1 MASSAKDIQL
11 RESKDTI
18 SQLKTMLAE
27 QTELIKSLRLM
38 IDEKSSHEKALQEQ
52 VDYLTKKLF
61 GSSSEK
67 RSDDVPGQQNLF
79 DEAEVEQDASLLE
92 EETVI
97 REHIRKKKATH
108 EDLFKGLQVEKV
120 ISPLPEEDQICP
132 VCGTQMVLIGE
143 EYVRRELEFIPATCK
158 VIEYYSQSYGC
169 PSCKEGLGD
178 TETAVV
184 VKSRVPGGLVG
195 KGPASASTVAWTMYQ
210 KYGNGL
216 PLYRQEKDWKQY
228 GARISR
234 TTLANWIIYCSQH
247 YFQPM
252 YDYFHRELLRRSFA
266 MADETRVQV
275 LKEEGRRAQSQSF
288 MWLFRSGEDSLPAI
302 VLYGY
307 SPTRSGSHA
316 KEFLE
321 GYRGYLETD
330 GYQGYNGLPDIKRC
344 SCWAH
349 IRRYFIDAVPKGKQY
364 DYSQPAVQGVQYC
377 NRLFAIEDSINK
389 KYPDDYEKR
398 KQLRL
403 EKEKPVLEAFWS
415 WLDQQKPTR
424 NTRMDKAVNYVL
436 NRRDTAETYLEDG
449 RCSFTNNLSEN
460 AIRPFAVGRKN
471 WLFSDS
477 VAGAN
482 ASAVVYTIVE
492 MAKAHDLNIYGYL
505 KFLLEHRPT
514 KEMTDEQLAELAP
527 WSEKLQSIKNR
538 M

>member
-1 MASSAKDIQL
+1 MASSAKDMQL
-11 RESKDTI
+11 RELKDTV
-18 SQLKTMLAE
+18 SQLKTMISE
-27 QTELIKSLRLM
+27 QTELIRSLRLV
-38 IDEKSSHEKALQEQ
+38 IDEKSNHEKALQEQ

-67 RSDDVPGQQNLF
+67 RSDDIPGQQNLF
-79 DEAEVEQDASLLE
+79 DEAEMEQAPSLLE

-97 REHIRKKKATH
+97 REHTRKKKATH
-108 EDLFKGLQVEKV
+108 EELFKGLKVEKV
-120 ISPLPEEDQICP
+120 VIPLPEEDQICP

-178 TETAVV
+178 TEKPVI
-184 VKSRVPGGLVG
+184 VKSQVPAALVG

-210 KYGNGL
+210 KYANGL

-228 GARISR
+228 GAQISR
-234 TTLANWIIYCSQH
+234 TTLANWIIYCSQN
-247 YFQPM
+247 YFQPL
-252 YDYFHRELLRRSFA
+252 YDYFHRELLKRSFA

-275 LKEEGRRAQSQSF
+275 LNEEGRRAQTQSF
-288 MWLFRSGEDSLPAI
+288 MWLFRSGEDGLPAI
-302 VLYGY
+302 ILYGY

-321 GYRGYLETD
+321 GYSGYLETD
-330 GYQGYNGLPDIKRC
+330 GYQGYNNLPGIRRC

-364 DYSQPAVQGVQYC
+364 DYSQRQCRESSTATGYSPL
-377 NRLFAIEDSINK
+377 RILLTKSIPVIMK
-389 KYPDDYEKR
+389 SGSSCVSRR
-398 KQLRL
+398 K
-403 EKEKPVLEAFWS
+403 KPVLEAFWS
-415 WLDQQKPTR
+415 WLDQQKPVR

-471 WLFSDS
+471 WLFSNS
-477 VAGAN
+477 VEGAN
-482 ASAVVYTIVE
+482 ASAVVYTMVE

-505 KFLLEHRPT
+505 KFLLEHRPG
-514 KEMTDEQLAELAP
+514 KDMTDKQLAELAP